1 MAVYGSI
8 CKCIISFGILLP
20 VFHIFFNCNIQG
32 NKLCNIKQTNTDTNI
47 VIIFVL
53 II

>member
-1 MAVYGSI
+1 MAVYVNA
-8 CKCIISFGILLP
+8 IISFGILLP

-32 NKLCNIKQTNTDTNI
+32 NKLCNIKQTNTDANI
-47 VIIFVL
+47 DTFIL